1 MADLDELRKRAN
13 ELPMSPGVYL
23 MKDKSDKIIYVGKS
37 KVLKNRVS
45 QYFRET
51 GHSDFKT
58 QKMVNSVDHF
68 DYMLTHTE
76 IEALS
81 LENRLI
87 KLHKPKYNILLK
99 DDKSYPY
106 IKVTT
111 GDEYP
116 RIQFV
121 RKRSSDRAKYF
132 GPYSGATTAYSIIRT
147 AQRSFGIPRCSKVF
161 PRDIG
166 KTRPCLYY
174 QLGQCQG
181 VCTGKVD
188 LEHYRETIK
197 DLLSFLGGSFGEV
210 KDSLTEKMNYASE
223 NLLFEM
229 AAQYRD
235 AIKEL
240 DTLWQKQKV
249 VGAPDAEYDII
260 SLYSDD
266 VSSCLAVFYVR
277 DGCVIDSEKFV
288 FGAERIISDEAVV
301 DFLCDMYT
309 KREYIA
315 KNILIGF
322 EINEDCRN
330 LLDEFLNQ
338 SSEHR
343 VYIKFPERGDLRSL
357 CNMVYENARQYA
369 GQYKAD
375 TERDNKTL
383 IKLAS
388 MLSLEVVPEHIE
400 AYDISNFG
408 DDNITGGMIS
418 VRDGK
423 FCRKDYRTYKIRG
436 NYGGQ
441 NDYAAMRETIER
453 RLSHTENSYPDLI
466 LLDGGK
472 GHVSTIKAL
481 LEELNIDIPVFGMVK
496 DSYHK
501 TRALTSEDEEISIAR
516 EQAVFQLVY
525 KIQEEVHRFT
535 INAMSG
541 AKSKSLTHSSLE
553 RIEGIGPKKAKA
565 LLSHFRTIA
574 NIKEASVEE
583 LCSAKGIGESDAK
596 RIYDY
601 FRKKDEDDKS

>member
-1 MADLDELRKRAN
+1 MASLNELRQRAN

-23 MKDKSDKIIYVGKS
+23 MKDKNDKIIYVGKS

-45 QYFRET
+45 QYFKEN
-51 GHSDFKT
+51 GHTDFKT
-58 QKMVNSVDHF
+58 QKMVSNVDHF
-68 DYMLTHTE
+68 DYILTHTE

-121 RKRSSDRAKYF
+121 RKRSSDKAKYF

-166 KTRPCLYY
+166 KGRPCLYY

-188 LEHYRETIK
+188 KEYYRSTVK

-210 KDSLTEKMNYASE
+210 KKSLTDKMNYASE

-288 FGAERIISDEAVV
+288 FGADQIISDETVV
-301 DFLCDMYT
+301 GFLCDLYT

-315 KNILIGF
+315 RNILVGF
-322 EINEDCRN
+322 EINEESKE
-330 LLDEFLNQ
+330 LLSEFLC
-338 SSEHR
+338 EKADHK
-343 VYIKFPERGDLRSL
+343 VYIKFPERGDLKSL

-408 DDNITGGMIS
+408 NDNITGGMIS
-418 VRDGK
+418 VRGGK
-423 FCRKDYRTYKIRG
+423 FCRKEYRTYKIRG
-436 NYGGQ
+436 NYGAQ
-441 NDYAAMRETIER
+441 DDYASMRETIER
-453 RLSHTENSYPDLI
+453 RLSHTESPYPDLI

-481 LEELNIDIPVFGMVK
+481 LAELNIDIPVFGMVK

-501 TRALTSEDEEISIAR
+501 TRALTTEDEEISIAR

-541 AKSKSLTHSSLE
+541 AKSKTLTHSSLE
-553 RIEGIGPKKAKA
+553 RIDGIGPAKAKN
-565 LLSHFRTIA
+565 LLSYFKTIS
-574 NIKEASVEE
+574 NIKKASVEE
-583 LCSAKGIGESDAK
+583 LACAKGVSRTDAQ
-596 RIYDY
+596 RIYEFY
-601 FRKKDEDDKS
+601 SKKEEDDL

>member
-1 MADLDELRKRAN
+1 MATLSELRQRAN

-23 MKDKSDKIIYVGKS
+23 MKDKQDKIIYVGKS
-37 KVLKNRVS
+37 KALKNRVS
-45 QYFRET
+45 QYFKES

-58 QKMVNSVDHF
+58 RKMVSNVDRF

-121 RKRSSDRAKYF
+121 RKRSSDKARYF
-132 GPYSGATTAYSIIRT
+132 GPYSGASTAYSIIRT

-188 LEHYRETIK
+188 KEHYHESVK
-197 DLLSFLGGSFGEV
+197 DMLSFFGGSFSAV
-210 KDSLTEKMNYASE
+210 KESLTEKMNYASE

-235 AIKEL
+235 SIKEL

-266 VSSCLAVFYVR
+266 LSSCLAIFYVR

-288 FGAERIISDEAVV
+288 FGADQIINDETVV
-301 DFLCDMYT
+301 GFLCDLYT

-322 EINEDCRN
+322 EINEESRE
-330 LLDEFLNQ
+330 LLSEFLNEK
-338 SSEHR
+338 SDHK

-357 CNMVYENARQYA
+357 CNMVYDNARQYA

-388 MLSLEVVPEHIE
+388 LLCMEVVPEHIE

-408 DDNITGGMIS
+408 NDNITGGMIS
-418 VRDGK
+418 VRNAR

-436 NYGGQ
+436 TNDAQ
-441 NDYAAMRETIER
+441 DDYASMRETIER
-453 RLSHTENSYPDLI
+453 RLSHTENPYPDLI

-472 GHVSTIKAL
+472 GHVSTIKEL
-481 LEELNIDIPVFGMVK
+481 LAELNIDIPVFGMVK
-496 DSYHK
+496 DSFHK
-501 TRALTSEDEEISIAR
+501 TRALTTESEEISIAR

-535 INAMSG
+535 VNAMSG

-553 RIEGIGPKKAKA
+553 KIEGIGPKKAK
-565 LLSHFRTIA
+565 LLLAHFKSISK
-574 NIKEASVEE
+574 IKEASTDE
-583 LCSAKGIGESDAK
+583 LAAVKGISPANAEA
-596 RIYDY
+596 IYSY
-601 FRKKDEDDKS
+601 YQKKDEE

>member
-1 MADLDELRKRAN
+1 MDLQELRKRAN
-13 ELPMSPGVYL
+13 ELPSSPGVYL
-23 MKDKSDKIIYVGKS
+23 MKDKNDKIIYVGKS

-45 QYFRET
+45 QYFKET
-51 GHSDFKT
+51 GHQDYKT
-58 QKMVNSVDHF
+58 AKMVSNVDHF

-111 GDEYP
+111 GEEYP
-116 RIQFV
+116 RLQFV
-121 RKRSSDRAKYF
+121 RKRNNDRARYF

-147 AQRSFGIPRCSKVF
+147 AQRSFGIPRCTKKF
-161 PRDIG
+161 PQDIG

-174 QLGQCQG
+174 QLGQCRG
-181 VCTGKVD
+181 VCTGRVSK
-188 LEHYRETIK
+188 ESYNETVK
-197 DLLSFLGGSFGEV
+197 DLLSFLGGSFSEV
-210 KDSLTEKMNYASE
+210 KKSLEEKMYYASE

-235 AIKEL
+235 SIKEL

-260 SLYSDD
+260 SLYSDE
-266 VSSCLAVFYVR
+266 VSSCLAIFYVR
-277 DGCVIDSEKFV
+277 DGCVIDNERFI
-288 FGAERIISDEAVV
+288 FGADQIITPDSVAA
-301 DFLCDMYT
+301 FLCDLYT
-309 KREYIA
+309 KREYIP

-322 EINEDCRN
+322 E
-330 LLDEFLNQ
+330 LDEESDVLLSSFLN
-338 SSEHR
+338 EKAGYR
-343 VYIKFPERGDLRSL
+343 VYVKYPERGDLKSL
-357 CNMVYENARQYA
+357 CNMVYDNARQYA

-388 MLSLEVVPEHIE
+388 LLSLEVVPEHIE

-408 DDNITGGMIS
+408 SDNITGGMIS
-418 VRDGK
+418 VRDGR
-423 FCRKDYRTYKIRG
+423 FCKKEYRTYKIRG
-436 NYGGQ
+436 TGGEPD
-441 NDYAAMRETIER
+441 DYASMRETIER
-453 RLSHTENSYPDLI
+453 RLSHTESSYPDLI

-496 DSYHK
+496 DEFHK
-501 TRALTSEDEEISIAR
+501 TRALTTEDEEISIAR
-516 EQAVFQLVY
+516 EQSVFQLVY

-535 INAMSG
+535 IKAMSG
-541 AKSKSLTHSSLE
+541 AKSKALTHSSLE
-553 RIEGIGPKKAKA
+553 RIEGIGQTKAKN
-565 LLSHFRTIA
+565 LLSHFKKLA
-574 NIKEASVEE
+574 AIKEASVEE
-583 LCSAKGIGESDAK
+583 LKQAKGISEKNAK
-596 RIYDY
+596 DIFDY
-601 FRKKDEDDKS
+601 FHQEK

>member
-1 MADLDELRKRAN
+1 MASLSELRQRAN

-23 MKDKSDKIIYVGKS
+23 MKDKQDKIIYVGKS

-45 QYFRET
+45 QYFKET
-51 GHSDFKT
+51 GHNDFKT
-58 QKMVNSVDHF
+58 QKMVSNVDHF

-111 GDEYP
+111 GEEYP

-121 RKRSSDRAKYF
+121 RKRASDKAKYF

-188 LEHYRETIK
+188 KEHYRETVK
-197 DLLSFLGGSFGEV
+197 DMISFLGGSFSAV
-210 KDSLTEKMNYASE
+210 KESLTEKMNYASE

-260 SLYSDD
+260 SLYSDEL
-266 VSSCLAVFYVR
+266 SSCLAVFYVR

-288 FGAERIISDEAVV
+288 FGADQIISDETVV
-301 DFLCDMYT
+301 AFLCDLYT

-322 EINEDCRN
+322 EINEESRD
-330 LLDEFLNQ
+330 LLSDFLN
-338 SSEHR
+338 ENADHR
-343 VYIKFPERGDLRSL
+343 VYLKFPERGDLRSL
-357 CNMVYENARQYA
+357 CNMVYDNARQFA

-388 MLSLEVVPEHIE
+388 LLSLEVVPEHIE

-408 DDNITGGMIS
+408 NDNITGGMIS
-418 VRDGK
+418 VRNAR

-436 NYGGQ
+436 TNGAQ
-441 NDYAAMRETIER
+441 DDYASMRETIER

-472 GHVSTIKAL
+472 GHVSVIKEL
-481 LEELNIDIPVFGMVK
+481 LAELNIDIPVFGMVK
-496 DSYHK
+496 DSFHK
-501 TRALTSEDEEISIAR
+501 TRALTTEDEEISIAR
-516 EQAVFQLVY
+516 EQAVFQIVY

-535 INAMSG
+535 VNAMSG
-541 AKSKSLTHSSLE
+541 AKSKTLTRSSLE
-553 RIEGIGPKKAKA
+553 KIDGIGPTKAKN
-565 LLSHFRTIA
+565 LLSHFKSISK
-574 NIKEASVEE
+574 IKEASIEE
-583 LCSAKGIGESDAK
+583 LASVKGISESNAGS
-596 RIYDY
+596 IYEY
-601 FRKKDEDDKS
+601 YQKKAEE

>member
-1 MADLDELRKRAN
+1 MADLNELRQRAN

-23 MKDKSDKIIYVGKS
+23 MKDKNDKIIYVGKS

-45 QYFRET
+45 QYFKES
-51 GHSDFKT
+51 GPKDLKT
-58 QKMVNSVDHF
+58 QKMVSNVDHF

-99 DDKSYPY
+99 DDKNYPY

-111 GDEYP
+111 DEEYP

-132 GPYSGATTAYSIIRT
+132 GPYSGASTAYSIIRT

-181 VCTGKVD
+181 VCTGKV
-188 LEHYRETIK
+188 EKERYRESIK
-197 DLLSFLGGSFGEV
+197 DLIAFLGGSFGEV
-210 KDSLTEKMNYASE
+210 KASLTEKMNYASE

-229 AAQYRD
+229 AAGYRD

-266 VSSCLAVFYVR
+266 LSSCLAIFYVR

-288 FGAERIISDEAVV
+288 FGADVIISDEAVV
-301 DFLCDMYT
+301 DFLCDLYT

-315 KNILIGF
+315 KNVLIGF
-322 EINEDCRN
+322 EINESASDF
-330 LLDEFLNQ
+330 LEEFLNE
-338 SSEHR
+338 SSDHR
-343 VYIKFPERGDLRSL
+343 VYIRFPERGDLRSL
-357 CNMVYENARQYA
+357 CNMVYENARVFA

-408 DDNITGGMIS
+408 NDNITGGMIS
-418 VRDGK
+418 VRNGR
-423 FCRKDYRTYKIRG
+423 FCRKEYRTYKIRG
-436 NYGGQ
+436 NYGAQ
-441 NDYAAMRETIER
+441 DDYASMRETVER
-453 RLSHTENSYPDLI
+453 RLSHTESSYPDLI

-472 GHVSTIKAL
+472 GHVSTIKQL
-481 LEELNIDIPVFGMVK
+481 LYELDIDIPVFGMVK
-496 DSYHK
+496 DSFHK
-501 TRALTSEDEEISIAR
+501 TRALTTEDEELSIAR
-516 EQAVFQLVY
+516 EQSVFQLVY

-535 INAMSG
+535 VNAMSG
-541 AKSKSLTHSSLE
+541 AKSRSLTHSSLE
-553 RIEGIGPKKAKA
+553 KIEGIGPTKAKT
-565 LLSHFRTIA
+565 LLSHFKTISA
-574 NIKEASVEE
+574 IKEASIEE
-583 LCSAKGIGESDAK
+583 LAEVKNISLKNAQS
-596 RIYDY
+596 IYDHY
-601 FRKKDEDDKS
+601 RKVEDKRL

>member
-1 MADLDELRKRAN
+1 MDLTELRQRAG

-23 MKDKSDKIIYVGKS
+23 MKDKNDKIIYVGKS

-45 QYFRET
+45 QYFKES
-51 GHSDFKT
+51 GHSDYKT
-58 QKMVNSVDHF
+58 QRMVNSVDHF

-99 DDKSYPY
+99 DDKNYPY

-111 GDEYP
+111 DEEYP
-116 RIQFV
+116 RLQFV
-121 RKRSSDRAKYF
+121 RKRSNDKAKYF

-147 AQRSFGIPRCSKVF
+147 AQRSFGIPRCSKSF

-174 QLGQCQG
+174 QLGQCSG

-188 LEHYRETIK
+188 KERYAETVK
-197 DLLSFLGGSFGEV
+197 DLLSFLGGSFSEV
-210 KDSLTEKMNYASE
+210 KQSLTEKMMYASE

-235 AIKEL
+235 SIREL

-260 SLYSDD
+260 GLYSDEL
-266 VSSCLAVFYVR
+266 SSCLAIFYVR
-277 DGCVIDSEKFV
+277 DGCVIDNERFI
-288 FGAERIISDEAVV
+288 FGADQIITADSVVSFLSD
-301 DFLCDMYT
+301 LYT
-309 KREYIA
+309 KREYIP

-322 EINEDCRN
+322 P
-330 LLDEFLNQ
+330 LDKESDDMLSEFLN
-338 SSEHR
+338 EKAGYR
-343 VYIKFPERGDLRSL
+343 VHIKYPERGDLKSL
-357 CNMVYENARQYA
+357 CNMVYDNARQYA

-388 MLSLEVVPEHIE
+388 LLSLEVVPEHIE

-418 VRDGK
+418 VRNGK

-436 NYGGQ
+436 TGGVQ
-441 NDYAAMRETIER
+441 DDYASMRETIER
-453 RLSHTENSYPDLI
+453 RLSHTENTYPDLI

-472 GHVSTIKAL
+472 GHVSTVKAL
-481 LEELNIDIPVFGMVK
+481 MCELGIDIPVFGMVK
-496 DSYHK
+496 DSFHK
-501 TRALTSEDEEISIAR
+501 TRALSAEDEEISIAR
-516 EQAVFQLVY
+516 EQAVFQLIY

-535 INAMSG
+535 LKAMSG
-541 AKSKSLTHSSLE
+541 AKSKTITHSSLE
-553 RIEGIGPKKAKA
+553 KIEGIGPGKAKN
-565 LLSHFRTIA
+565 LLAHFKTLGA
-574 NIKEASVEE
+574 VKAASVVE
-583 LCSAKGIGESDAK
+583 LQEVKGISEKNAET
-596 RIYDY
+596 IYNY
-601 FRKKDEDDKS
+601 FAKKDEDTKE